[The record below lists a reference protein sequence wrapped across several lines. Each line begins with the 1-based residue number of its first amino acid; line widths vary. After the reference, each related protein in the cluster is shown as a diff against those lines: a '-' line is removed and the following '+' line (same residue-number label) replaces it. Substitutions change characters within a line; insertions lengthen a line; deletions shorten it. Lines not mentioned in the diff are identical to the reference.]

1 MTMKSILL
9 NQIEARGEAR
19 GRAEATHS
27 LMESLHC
34 TKEKAIELLK
44 IPAELQPEVL
54 EQL

>member
-9 NQIEARGEAR
+9 NQIEARG
-19 GRAEATHS
+19 RAEATRS